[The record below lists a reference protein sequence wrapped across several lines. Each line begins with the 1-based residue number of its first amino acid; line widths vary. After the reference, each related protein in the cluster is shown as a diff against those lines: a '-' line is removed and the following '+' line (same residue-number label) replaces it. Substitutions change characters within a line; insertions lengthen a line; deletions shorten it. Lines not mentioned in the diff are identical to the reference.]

1 MLCNLMNLN
10 AVGCR
15 IGFEKHNYSRIQ
27 KRMGERFFADYYTNG
42 IKKSFKSYDSLV
54 KFCSSKGISVPD
66 ETQLTDNS
74 DSFYYI

>member
-27 KRMGERFFADYYTNG
+27 KRMGERFFA
-42 IKKSFKSYDSLV
+42 I
-54 KFCSSKGISVPD
+54 IIQM
-66 ETQLTDNS
+66 E
-74 DSFYYI
+74 